1 MAEIHD
7 SLPPIK
13 APGMGIFQDPSL
25 HLASLRYFHP
35 IDVFSRSTQALLGAP
50 LPGVCRAICVPEVSC
65 MDKTILAWR
74 SPTETLVLCDGPAV
88 ILQLQA
94 LIDSSNDGC
103 VVDQTGGLLALRAR
117 GEGITELFTR
127 IGGHGALPALGESKR
142 SRMAEVPVLAIQVQL
157 GEFLLIVER
166 VYAEHL
172 MSWLRVS
179 AADVEV
185 S

>member
-7 SLPPIK
+7 SLSTIE
-13 APGMGIFQDPSL
+13 APGMRIFQDPGL
-25 HLASLRYFHP
+25 HLASLRYFDP
-35 IDVFSRSTQALLGAP
+35 NDVFSRSTQALLGVP
-50 LPGVCRAICVPEVSC
+50 LPGVCRAICAPEVASI
-65 MDKTILAWR
+65 DTTVLAWR
-74 SPTETLVLCDGPAV
+74 SPTETLLLCDGPTV

-94 LIDSSNDGC
+94 LVDSSNDGC
-103 VVDQTGGLLALRAR
+103 VVDQTGGLLALRAQ

-127 IGGHGALPALGESKR
+127 IAGHGTLPALGEARR

-157 GEFLLIVER
+157 GEILLIVER

-172 MSWLRVS
+172 MNWLRVS